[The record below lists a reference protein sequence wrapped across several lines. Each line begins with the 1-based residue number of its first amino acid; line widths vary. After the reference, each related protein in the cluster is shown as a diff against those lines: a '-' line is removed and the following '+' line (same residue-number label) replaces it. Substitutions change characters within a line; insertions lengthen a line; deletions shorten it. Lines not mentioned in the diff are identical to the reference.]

1 MRRLP
6 PLLSLLA
13 ATLLM
18 MAVAFADG
26 RPTVFYDSHSYD
38 VMGRNLFEVVE
49 QYPQSLK
56 FKMKPGVKWGDPP
69 VSTDR
74 LIDPN
79 VMGARSSLYGA
90 LLHGTYLV
98 GTLWLLAAIQS
109 FLAAWVVYLLWR
121 TTAPKA
127 PGWSYLA
134 IVAVAVVGSSVSF
147 FTTFAMPD
155 IFAGIGG
162 GALTLVLTQA
172 DRLKRREMVGL
183 WLLCAY
189 AMAIHKSHLGTGVV
203 VAIAGAA
210 LVWLMGLPLAS
221 AGKRMALLLSAA
233 AVAWLAGAVA
243 DSTYEMRTG
252 YKLGH
257 PPFMMARV
265 LADGPGR
272 AYMRSVCANGQN
284 PYAVCAFKANVG
296 ASTDLILWSDRPKR
310 GVFNIANFAT
320 RVRLEREEARF
331 VLNTFLFDPVGQTLA
346 SLENWG
352 EQFVAYQVDD
362 PLRNPAA
369 YLRGRYW
376 PTTALPKLIPNF
388 AACRPPGDCR
398 PPFTYK
404 YLADWHGA
412 VLAAALLLLAV
423 RLSGKDVRQAVWRRR
438 LKTGDEPARVASVI
452 LLLLLVAA
460 VNAAICGI
468 LSGPFARYQARLVW
482 LLPIGAGLVA
492 CALPIRVSS
501 LAAKALSLWS
511 WALSLWDG
519 LRAQPVIG
527 RFLPPLDGHFFRFCV
542 VGGIG
547 FIVDFS
553 VLKGVVYLGMSPI
566 NGRFVSVVVAVTAT
580 FMVNRAWTFRAHA
593 GHRSLV
599 RELSTYFAVQSAG
612 FAANFAVY
620 TSIIAGIPALHGRL
634 LPPMVAGTA
643 AGLII
648 NYLGAKH
655 LVFRRRARAS

>member
-1 MRRLP
+1 
-6 PLLSLLA
+6 
-13 ATLLM
+13 
-18 MAVAFADG
+18 
-26 RPTVFYDSHSYD
+26 
-38 VMGRNLFEVVE
+38 
-49 QYPQSLK
+49 
-56 FKMKPGVKWGDPP
+56 
-69 VSTDR
+69 
-74 LIDPN
+74 
-79 VMGARSSLYGA
+79 
-90 LLHGTYLV
+90 
-98 GTLWLLAAIQS
+98 
-109 FLAAWVVYLLWR
+109 
-121 TTAPKA
+121 
-127 PGWSYLA
+127 
-134 IVAVAVVGSSVSF
+134 
-147 FTTFAMPD
+147 
-155 IFAGIGG
+155 
-162 GALTLVLTQA
+162 
-172 DRLKRREMVGL
+172 
-183 WLLCAY
+183 
-189 AMAIHKSHLGTGVV
+189 
-203 VAIAGAA
+203 
-210 LVWLMGLPLAS
+210 
-221 AGKRMALLLSAA
+221 
-233 AVAWLAGAVA
+233 
-243 DSTYEMRTG
+243 
-252 YKLGH
+252 
-257 PPFMMARV
+257 
-265 LADGPGR
+265 
-272 AYMRSVCANGQN
+272 
-284 PYAVCAFKANVG
+284 
-296 ASTDLILWSDRPKR
+296 
-310 GVFNIANFAT
+310 
-320 RVRLEREEARF
+320 
-331 VLNTFLFDPVGQTLA
+331 
-346 SLENWG
+346 
-352 EQFVAYQVDD
+352 
-362 PLRNPAA
+362 
-369 YLRGRYW
+369 
-376 PTTALPKLIPNF
+376 
-388 AACRPPGDCR
+388 
-398 PPFTYK
+398 
-404 YLADWHGA
+404 
-412 VLAAALLLLAV
+412 LLLAV